1 MDIFLTR
8 CEGNTC
14 PTLFHVKSI
23 GHADDAGFECELGYL
38 GLMSIDSM
46 QRLRSDNS
54 AFPVRIN
61 TLQKPGNDLCGE
73 SYAQDVVVF
82 TVSYHSKVMQN
93 RTQEDNDLSIVTED
107 CEGSSERYLQQ

>member
-1 MDIFLTR
+1 MDMFLTR

-23 GHADDAGFECELGYL
+23 GHADDAGFECELGNL
-38 GLMSIDSM
+38 GLMSVDSM

-73 SYAQDVVVF
+73 SYLHDEGAF
-82 TVSYHSKVMQN
+82 IVSYHPKSTPNQF
-93 RTQEDNDLSIVTED
+93 EDNHH
-107 CEGSSERYLQQ
+107 